1 MLQFTINEKQEAKL
15 QEWRNSHDC
24 TIRKPGGTRI
34 ASTFGEAEIFRFIPT
49 SVGTV
54 ITTVQCACGSEIDL
68 TEWEFF

>member
-1 MLQFTINEKQEAKL
+1 MLQFTINDKQEAKL
-15 QEWRNSHDC
+15 QEWRESHDC
-24 TIRKPGGTRI
+24 TIRTPGGARI

-54 ITTVQCACGSEIDL
+54 ITTAQCACGSEIDL